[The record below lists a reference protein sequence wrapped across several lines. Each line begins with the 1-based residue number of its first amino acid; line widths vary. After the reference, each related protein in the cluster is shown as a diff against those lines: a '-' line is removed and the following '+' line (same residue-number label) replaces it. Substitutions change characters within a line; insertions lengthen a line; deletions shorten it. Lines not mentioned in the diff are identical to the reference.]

1 VLGGIRVLDLSRVI
15 AGPYCA
21 ALMADLGADV
31 VKLERPGRGD
41 DLRAWRGGDG
51 MSAAFAA
58 VNRGK
63 RGIAIELQH
72 PDGARL
78 AFELARRADVILE
91 NFLPGV
97 AARQGLGYDAVR
109 AVNPSVVYASVTGF
123 GQDGPYARRPG
134 YNTIAQG
141 MSGLMAL
148 TGMPGHP
155 PTRVGGSV
163 SDLAAALCAFGA
175 VNAALVHRFRTGE
188 GQYLDVNLLASTL
201 SLLPDPVAQY
211 FDTGQRP
218 RRVGNRNLNLTPAE
232 AYPTKDGMVQV
243 VMMNPDQYD
252 RFCKALGDPALAT
265 DPRFATNDARLTH
278 YEAFRARVEQA
289 LASGTTAEWL
299 ERFERASIAAGPVYE
314 LDEVFADPQVEH
326 LQLIAELEQPGYG
339 MARMLTFPVRASA
352 TPASIRR
359 PAPLLGEHT
368 TEVLGEIG
376 VSASEI
382 ERLAN
387 AGTIAVAPRPARR

>member
-1 VLGGIRVLDLSRVI
+1 
-15 AGPYCA
+15 
-21 ALMADLGADV
+21 
-31 VKLERPGRGD
+31 
-41 DLRAWRGGDG
+41 
-51 MSAAFAA
+51 
-58 VNRGK
+58 
-63 RGIAIELQH
+63 
-72 PDGARL
+72 
-78 AFELARRADVILE
+78 
-91 NFLPGV
+91 
-97 AARQGLGYDAVR
+97 
-109 AVNPSVVYASVTGF
+109 
-123 GQDGPYARRPG
+123 
-134 YNTIAQG
+134 
-141 MSGLMAL
+141 
-148 TGMPGHP
+148 
-155 PTRVGGSV
+155 
-163 SDLAAALCAFGA
+163 
-175 VNAALVHRFRTGE
+175 
-188 GQYLDVNLLASTL
+188 
-201 SLLPDPVAQY
+201 
-211 FDTGQRP
+211 
-218 RRVGNRNLNLTPAE
+218 
-232 AYPTKDGMVQV
+232 
-243 VMMNPDQYD
+243 MMNPDQYD

-265 DPRFATNDARLTH
+265 DPRFATTDARLTP